1 MVRKCNP
8 WTNEEHRLFLKG
20 LAAFGK
26 GHWKEISVHFVTSRT
41 PTQVASHAQKFFIRR
56 EKFKSGKKVRA
67 SVFDL
72 VTTVDQEATSPP
84 RSPPRDVLEPPP
96 LMRKIRPTQAPPP
109 PPVIP
114 MPMFIPLPNLHSLY
128 FAALAATPFKPPH
141 EIIRPTP
148 VRRSLLI

>member
-41 PTQVASHAQKFFIRR
+41 PTQVASHAQKYFIRR

-67 SVFDL
+67 SVFD
-72 VTTVDQEATSPP
+72 VAATVDTDDQEATSPP
-84 RSPPRDVLEPPP
+84 RSPPRDVHEPPP
-96 LMRKIRPTQAPPP
+96 LKRKQAPPP
-109 PPVIP
+109 LPVIP
-114 MPMFIPLPNLHSLY
+114 MPVFVPLPNLHSLY
-128 FAALAATPFKPPH
+128 FAALAATSFKPPH
-141 EIIRPTP
+141 EIIKPTP